1 MPPSEAAA
9 GQAIP
14 ILDLYAQYSTIKTE
28 IDTAMENVVRA
39 SAFAGGPFV
48 DTFEKE
54 FAAYCGVNHG
64 VGVSSGTAAI
74 ELVLKA
80 LGVGPDDEV
89 ITVPNTFIATVE
101 SIVHVGATPV
111 FVDVQEDTLNL
122 DPDQLESAITPRTKA
137 IIPVHLYGHLADM
150 DPICDIAKRRDL
162 LIVEDAAQAHGA
174 DYHDRRAGA
183 FGVAATFSFYPGKI
197 LGAFGDAGI
206 VLTHDEDLATRMRS
220 MANHGRTG
228 HYEHKLLGYNFR
240 MGGLQAAVLSVKLR
254 HLDEWIKKRRE
265 QSQLYARL
273 LSSSSIRTP
282 VEMEGCSH
290 VHTYYVI
297 RSVQRDRF
305 IRALDEAQIGS
316 GIHYPIPVHL
326 QPAFA
331 DLGYAPGDFPVAEK
345 AAGEI
350 LSLPIYAEL
359 ADEQIE
365 RVVNVLNSAE

>member
-1 MPPSEAAA
+1 MPTSQAAEV
-9 GQAIP
+9 QAIP
-14 ILDLYAQYSTIKTE
+14 ILDLYAQYCTIQTE
-28 IDTAMENVVRA
+28 IDAAMARVVRA

-54 FAAYCGVNHG
+54 FSTYCGVGHG
-64 VGVSSGTAAI
+64 VGVSSGTTAI

-80 LGVGPDDEV
+80 LGIGPGDEV

-101 SIVHVGATPV
+101 SIAHTGATPV
-111 FVDVQEDTLNL
+111 FVDVCEDTLNL
-122 DPDQLESAITPRTKA
+122 DPDLLESAITRRTRA

-150 DPICDIAKRRDL
+150 DPICDIARRHDL
-162 LIVEDAAQAHGA
+162 HIIEDAAQAHGA

-228 HYEHKLLGYNFR
+228 HHEHTLLGYNFR

-254 HLDEWIKKRRE
+254 HLDEWIKKRKE
-265 QSQLYARL
+265 QSRLYARL
-273 LSSSSIRTP
+273 LTSSSIRTP
-282 VEMEGCSH
+282 VEREGCDH
-290 VHTYYVI
+290 VHTYYVV
-297 RSVQRDRF
+297 RSEQRERF
-305 IRALDEAQIGS
+305 MQALDTAQIGN

-331 DLGYAPGDFPVAEK
+331 NLGHSPGDFPIAEK

-359 ADEQIE
+359 IDEQIE
-365 RVVNVLNSAE
+365 RVADVLKSVE

>member
-1 MPPSEAAA
+1 MPTSQAAEV
-9 GQAIP
+9 QAIP
-14 ILDLYAQYSTIKTE
+14 ILDLYAQYCTIQTE
-28 IDTAMENVVRA
+28 IDAAMARVVRA

-54 FAAYCGVNHG
+54 FSTYCGVGHG
-64 VGVSSGTAAI
+64 VGVSSGTTAI

-80 LGVGPDDEV
+80 LGIGPGDEV

-101 SIVHVGATPV
+101 SIAHTGATPV
-111 FVDVQEDTLNL
+111 FVDVCEDTLNL
-122 DPDQLESAITPRTKA
+122 NPDLLESAITRRTRA

-150 DPICDIAKRRDL
+150 DPICDIARRHDL
-162 LIVEDAAQAHGA
+162 HIIEDAAQAHGA

-228 HYEHKLLGYNFR
+228 HHEHTLLGYNFR

-254 HLDEWIKKRRE
+254 HLDEWIKKRKE
-265 QSQLYARL
+265 QSRLYARL
-273 LSSSSIRTP
+273 LTSSSIRTP
-282 VEMEGCSH
+282 VEREGCDH
-290 VHTYYVI
+290 VPTYYVV
-297 RSVQRDRF
+297 RSEQRERF
-305 IRALDEAQIGS
+305 MQALDTAQIGN

-331 DLGYAPGDFPVAEK
+331 DLGHSPGDFPIAEK

-359 ADEQIE
+359 IDEQIE
-365 RVVNVLNSAE
+365 RVADVLKSVE